1 MSGGGKVA
9 RIGVFR
15 VARRMWELGLVA
27 GSSGNVSLRKAK
39 VIYITP
45 SGVPYRHLHPR
56 MIVAIDPQG
65 RVISGPGTPST
76 EWRLHVY
83 IYREF
88 PEVRAVVHTHS
99 PFATAAAVRGELP
112 LLTDEAR
119 LHFPKGIPVAPH
131 APPGTWELAQRAVEA
146 LRRGSGACLLQQHGV
161 VAVGETLAEAL
172 HVALSVEEAARIAF
186 LGRIP

>member
-1 MSGGGKVA
+1 M
-9 RIGVFR
+9 
-15 VARRMWELGLVA
+15 
-27 GSSGNVSLRKAK
+27 
-39 VIYITP
+39 
-45 SGVPYRHLHPR
+45 
-56 MIVAIDPQG
+56 AIDPQG

-76 EWRLHVY
+76 EWRLHVH

-119 LHFPKGIPVAPH
+119 LYFPKGIPVAPH

-161 VAVGETLAEAL
+161 VAVGKTPAGAL
-172 HVALSVEEAARIAF
+172 RVALAVEEAARIAF
-186 LGRIP
+186 IIPTLS